1 MVQPDDL
8 IVEHLTNTPSLLIP
22 YNKPHKRYLYG
33 WLSSKV
39 GRYLKGGNPDTI
51 LLLGIRGVGKTTLLA
66 QLYFEALKEVG
77 PTGVLYLSLD
87 RLRALGMDLLEVVE
101 AYKRLVRPEKAV
113 LLLDE
118 VQYEKDWDLKIKLLH
133 DERRFFIMAT
143 GSSAIKLRESPDL
156 ARRALHRELFPMT
169 FREYHHLKTGQELPE
184 LMGRIIR
191 GEEIS
196 MPPVMADVETYVR
209 AGAMPLALEMEEWEV
224 YERLTAML
232 DRVVYRDLREVH
244 EFDAETLDRAFD
256 LLHLLATPK
265 GERFSYERLSKTL
278 GLAKGTV
285 MKLVDALEKA
295 GLVQRIPP
303 CGSPAKAVRKSP
315 KIKFLAVPIKSA
327 LLFSSGFN
335 LNRKEVFASLLEDVV
350 AFYLF
355 LLSKS
360 GNGRLCY
367 EPGRGGAD
375 FVLELNGE
383 RVVIEVGLGKLR
395 KDQVERSMER
405 LGAERG
411 IVLGEGYE
419 ISERVAFYPWK
430 AFVAGF

>member
-8 IVEHLTNTPSLLIP
+8 IVEHLTSTPTLLAP
-22 YNKPHKRYLYG
+22 YNKPHKRRLYG

-39 GRYLKGGNPDTI
+39 GAYLNGGSPSTI

-66 QLYFEALKEVG
+66 QLYFETMKEIG
-77 PTGVLYLSLD
+77 PNGVLYLSLD
-87 RLRALGMDLLEVVE
+87 RLRAFGLGLLEVIE

-113 LLLDE
+113 LLIDE

-133 DERRFFIMAT
+133 DERRFFIIAT

-169 FREYHHLKTGQELPE
+169 FREYHHLRTGRELPE

-196 MPPVMADVETYVR
+196 MPPLVEEIDTYVR
-209 AGAMPLALEMEEWEV
+209 VGAMPLALEMEEWEV

-244 EFDAETLDRAFD
+244 DFEAETLDRTFD

-265 GERFSYERLSKTL
+265 GERFSYEKLSKTL

-303 CGSPAKAVRKSP
+303 CGSPSKVIRKSP

-327 LLFSSGFN
+327 LLFTSGFN
-335 LNRKEVFASLLEDVV
+335 IRRKEVFASLVEDIV

-355 LLSKS
+355 VLSKS
-360 GNGRLCY
+360 RNGRLCY
-367 EPGRGGAD
+367 EPGKGGAD
-375 FVLELNGE
+375 FVLELGE
-383 RVVIEVGLGKLR
+383 KRIVVGVGLGKVR

-405 LGAERG
+405 LGADRG
-411 IVLGEGYE
+411 IVLGEKYE
-419 ISERVAFYPWK
+419 PGDGVAFYPWR